1 MSLKK
6 TIINK
11 ILLFT
16 IFNSL
21 LNGDGIWV
29 KYGWEIFEHVTDARS
44 AAIGNA
50 NTGYD
55 MHSISASLTNPAFAS
70 KRIKDVNI
78 THQSRFAGIV
88 NSDMIG
94 FQLGAKSKFINLNL
108 LYEGVSQIPDT
119 RYMLLDWG
127 LDGQFGTNDLGEGNG
142 ILDEGERLDKDQLRY
157 FNQHQ
162 IGLHGAFISNLIG
175 IPIGIGYKILSYH
188 LSEYFA
194 LGIGIDI
201 GYIKH
206 LKKFAFGIV
215 LRNLPASGLI
225 WDNGNIEGTMPSF
238 SVGIHNSYDLKIKN
252 SMIVLNPMIEIN
264 GSLSNANL
272 DSQIRN
278 GNFSMDTAFGL
289 ECVYND
295 KAMLRLGRSYVNN
308 LTGGIGFSWDGFGID
323 YAFISP
329 ADNVGIG
336 THHLISISL
345 SLELVKSKM
354 MEITKS

>member
-1 MSLKK
+1 MNLKK

-16 IFNSL
+16 IFNSFL
-21 LNGDGIWV
+21 IGEGIWV

-50 NTGYD
+50 NTGYEI
-55 MHSISASLTNPAFAS
+55 HSISASLTNPAFAS
-70 KRIKDVNI
+70 KRMKNINI

-94 FQLGAKSKFINLNL
+94 FQLGARSKFINLNL

-206 LKKFAFGIV
+206 LKKFTFGIV
-215 LRNLPASGLI
+215 FRNLPASGLI
-225 WDNGNIEGTMPSF
+225 WDNGNIEGTMPSLSIGF
-238 SVGIHNSYDLKIKN
+238 HNSYDLKIKN
-252 SMIVLNPMIEIN
+252 SMIIINPMIEIN

-278 GNFSMDTAFGL
+278 GNFSMDIAYGL
-289 ECVYND
+289 ECVYSD
-295 KAMLRLGRSYVNN
+295 KVMLRLGSSYLNN

-336 THHLISISL
+336 THHLISILL